1 MLVANANAN
10 VNKKLSFK
18 QNLLISLLHQ
28 GYILFK
34 TVSFACYS
42 IGVVDPHAPCLMTQP
57 VTTLP
62 CFATCRPEPE
72 PQCTLEPHEGIC
84 LLSGKKKGKKK

>member
-10 VNKKLSFK
+10 ANVKVLNKICCYPCFIRATFSSKRFYSPVTAWG
-18 QNLLISLLHQ
+18 LL
-28 GYILFK
+28 
-34 TVSFACYS
+34 T
-42 IGVVDPHAPCLMTQP
+42 APPPPRL

-84 LLSGKKKGKKK
+84 LLSGKKKKKK